1 VTGRFDAA
9 RVEAAVR
16 ELLAA
21 IGEDPDREGLKRTPE
36 RVARAYAEQFAGLYV
51 EPADVLEAEFD
62 EGHEEIVLVKDIEM
76 YSTCVPS
83 KQTVNAVD
91 GQKQALEV
99 RTGDRLWTL
108 ADGRVTPT
116 TVVAVTS
123 RKVRELVEVTTETGR
138 FTVTPDHPL
147 ATPDGW
153 REAKDVAGASVEW
166 TPPRS
171 LCRTPSGYL
180 GRPVAGFRVRVGSS
194 SLADLVRQ
202 YVGGDAHHLRQGF
215 PRVVLHDRETFNG
228 FLDGYI
234 DGDGCRA
241 EYSAGRVVASAN
253 REFLASLA
261 EVIGAHFTPRH
272 DRRSVLYVADS
283 WYRRHGFR
291 QESHRTDLIESRWVR
306 VESVRPVVAAGAK
319 PYTVYSFTCD
329 PHPTFLLAGHL
340 THNCEHHLVPFHG
353 VAHVG
358 YIPNV
363 DGRIT
368 GLSKLA
374 RLVDLYAKR
383 PQVQERLTTQVAD
396 ALMARLEPRGVIVVV
411 EAEHLCMSMR
421 GIRKPGARTVTSAV
435 RGLFQTAASTRAEAL
450 SLILRK

>member
-1 VTGRFDAA
+1 
-9 RVEAAVR
+9 
-16 ELLAA
+16 
-21 IGEDPDREGLKRTPE
+21 
-36 RVARAYAEQFAGLYV
+36 
-51 EPADVLEAEFD
+51 
-62 EGHEEIVLVKDIEM
+62 
-76 YSTCVPS
+76 
-83 KQTVNAVD
+83 
-91 GQKQALEV
+91 
-99 RTGDRLWTL
+99 
-108 ADGRVTPT
+108 
-116 TVVAVTS
+116 
-123 RKVRELVEVTTETGR
+123 
-138 FTVTPDHPL
+138 
-147 ATPDGW
+147 
-153 REAKDVAGASVEW
+153 
-166 TPPRS
+166 
-171 LCRTPSGYL
+171 
-180 GRPVAGFRVRVGSS
+180 
-194 SLADLVRQ
+194 
-202 YVGGDAHHLRQGF
+202 
-215 PRVVLHDRETFNG
+215 
-228 FLDGYI
+228 
-234 DGDGCRA
+234 
-241 EYSAGRVVASAN
+241 
-253 REFLASLA
+253 
-261 EVIGAHFTPRH
+261 
-272 DRRSVLYVADS
+272 LYVADS

-435 RGLFQTAASTRAEAL
+435 RGSFRDSDVTRAEAM
-450 SLILRK
+450 SLIYGRR